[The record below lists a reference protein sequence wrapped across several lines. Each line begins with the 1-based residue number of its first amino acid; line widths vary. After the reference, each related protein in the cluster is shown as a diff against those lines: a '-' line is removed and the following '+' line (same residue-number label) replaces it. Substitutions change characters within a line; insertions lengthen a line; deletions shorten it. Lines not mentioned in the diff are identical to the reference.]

1 MRLDEDVSTVSASV
15 VVVVLLDS
23 IAVVDVG
30 VVVVLMI
37 TVVHVV
43 RWIGVV
49 GYVDGSR
56 YLSFEIVCMN
66 VCD

>member
-1 MRLDEDVSTVSASV
+1 MRLDEDVSTVRASV
-15 VVVVLLDS
+15 VVVLLES
-23 IAVVDVG
+23 IAVVGVG

-37 TVVHVV
+37 TVIHVV

>member
-1 MRLDEDVSTVSASV
+1 MRLDEDVSTVRASV
-15 VVVVLLDS
+15 VVVLES
-23 IAVVDVG
+23 IVVVGVG
-30 VVVVLMI
+30 VVEVLMI
-37 TVVHVV
+37 TVIHVV